1 MDATVDEYMV
11 ELRKSLD
18 NLGIALKDDEPYEFD
33 PVGAI
38 EIEEHQHDVGVKEA
52 RAAMDDLAMYDD
64 AMNDVTHNHTMDDLA
79 VDTDPTLHLSTTIDP
94 PARDSKV
101 QD

>member
-1 MDATVDEYMV
+1 MV

-18 NLGIALKDDEPYEFD
+18 NLGTALEDNEPYEFD
-33 PVGAI
+33 TADAI
-38 EIEEHQHDVGVKEA
+38 DIEEHQHEAGMEEA
-52 RAAMDDLAMYDD
+52 RAVIDDLVMDDD
-64 AMNDVTHNHTMDDLA
+64 AMNDVTHDHTMDDFA
-79 VDTDPTLHLSTTIDP
+79 VDTDPTLRPFIKVDP